1 MSGQKEEILDQ
12 ETLDEVKASFGV
24 NAEVPD
30 PVTKKVTP
38 PGGEGKEAK
47 HNEAPTAVKPSKVKM
62 MAAVAEALK
71 GMDQDQLEEVLSA
84 LNVEGYAGKMEQK
97 PAKMKKEA
105 LKVTSEDIDVSED
118 IQAIFGGQDLSE
130 EFVDRATTIFE
141 SAVLSKVNEILE
153 DVSIDIDA
161 EVQSEKQE
169 VIESLSQKLDDYL
182 EYVAEEWMKENEL
195 AVEQG
200 IRAEIVENFMTG
212 LRDLFKENYID
223 IPEEKVD
230 LVDDLASKVQELEKS
245 MNEEIERNIELRKEL
260 IEMKKESVIGTLSD
274 GLTESQIVKLQ
285 SLAEGVEFEGEDDY
299 LTKLETIKETYFPTD
314 KDLNEEVGSLDEEPI
329 EDESDVRVDPGMKSY
344 LDAISRSIK
353 K

>member
-1 MSGQKEEILDQ
+1 
-12 ETLDEVKASFGV
+12 
-24 NAEVPD
+24 
-30 PVTKKVTP
+30 
-38 PGGEGKEAK
+38 
-47 HNEAPTAVKPSKVKM
+47 
-62 MAAVAEALK
+62 
-71 GMDQDQLEEVLSA
+71 
-84 LNVEGYAGKMEQK
+84 
-97 PAKMKKEA
+97 
-105 LKVTSEDIDVSED
+105 
-118 IQAIFGGQDLSE
+118 
-130 EFVDRATTIFE
+130 
-141 SAVLSKVNEILE
+141 
-153 DVSIDIDA
+153 
-161 EVQSEKQE
+161 
-169 VIESLSQKLDDYL
+169 
-182 EYVAEEWMKENEL
+182 
-195 AVEQG
+195 
-200 IRAEIVENFMTG
+200 MTG

-285 SLAEGVEFEGEDDY
+285 SLAEGVEFEGEDKY
-299 LTKLETIKETYFPTD
+299 LSKLETIKETYFPSD

>member
-47 HNEAPTAVKPSKVKM
+47 HNESPTAVKPSKVKM

-285 SLAEGVEFEGEDDY
+285 SLAEGVEFEGEDKY
-299 LTKLETIKETYFPTD
+299 LSKLETIKETYFPSD

>member
-1 MSGQKEEILDQ
+1 MSGKKEEILDQ
-12 ETLDEVKASFGV
+12 DNLDEVKASFGV

-30 PVTKKVTP
+30 SAAKKVTP

-47 HNEAPTAVKPSKVKM
+47 HTDAPTAVKPSKVKM

-71 GMDQDQLEEVLSA
+71 AMDQDQLEEVLSA
-84 LNVEGYAGKMEQK
+84 LQVEGYGSKEEPK
-97 PAKMKKEA
+97 KTMKKESI
-105 LKVTSEDIDVSED
+105 KVKAEDIDVSED
-118 IQAIFGGQDLSE
+118 VAAIFGGQDLSE
-130 EFVDRATTIFE
+130 EFVAKATTVFE

-153 DVSIDIDA
+153 DVSIDIDS
-161 EVQSEKQE
+161 EVEAQKQE

-230 LVDDLASKVQELEKS
+230 LVDDLASKVQDLEKS

-260 IEMKKESVIGTLSD
+260 IEMKKETTIGSLCD
-274 GLTESQIVKLQ
+274 ELTESQVVKLK
-285 SLAEGVEFEGEDDY
+285 SLAEGVEFESEEDY
-299 LTKLETIKETYFPTD
+299 LQKLETIKETYFPSD
-314 KDLNEEVGSLDEEPI
+314 KDLNEEVQSLDEEPI
-329 EDESDVRVDPGMKSY
+329 EEESDVKVDPGMRSY
-344 LDAISRSIK
+344 MQAISRSIK

>member
-260 IEMKKESVIGTLSD
+260 IEMKKESVIGNLSD

-285 SLAEGVEFEGEDDY
+285 SLAEGVEFEGEDKY
-299 LTKLETIKETYFPTD
+299 LSKLETIKETYFPSD